1 MQVGID
7 PHSGFCRGVIRAIGT
22 AEEFLDTAGTGR
34 LFSLGAIVHNEEELA
49 RLAGRGLVVLDKQ
62 DLQEM
67 RDPAPG
73 ETLLIRAHGEP
84 PQVYARIREL
94 GFDVIDCT
102 CPVVLGLQKKIR
114 AAYSRQEAAGG
125 QVVLFGKI
133 GHPEVL
139 GLVGQADEGGVVV
152 VETPEQ
158 LQERIADGSIRT
170 DRDIELFSQTTMTPE
185 GYVRVRETLAAAMQ
199 AGASLA
205 VHDTICGQVA
215 SRYRELADFARSHD
229 VIVFVSG
236 RESSNGKVL
245 CDLCRRANIRTWHIG
260 CTAQLRNEWF
270 RPEDS
275 VGVCGATSTPKWL
288 LEEVAEAVGNLQ

>member
-1 MQVGID
+1 MQVEID

-22 AEEFLDTAGTGR
+22 AEKFLAAGADR
-34 LFSLGAIVHNEEELA
+34 LYSLGAIVHNEEELA
-49 RLAGRGLVVLDKQ
+49 RLASRGLVILDKQ

-94 GFDVIDCT
+94 GFSVIDCT
-102 CPVVLGLQKKIR
+102 CPVVLALQKKIR
-114 AAYSRQEAAGG
+114 EAHSRLAASGG

-139 GLVGQADEGGVVV
+139 GLVGQVPDGGVVV
-152 VETPEQ
+152 VETPGQ

-170 DRDIELFSQTTMTPE
+170 DRDLELFSQTTMTPE
-185 GYVRVRETLAAAMQ
+185 GYVCVRETLAAAMRP
-199 AGASLA
+199 GASLA
-205 VHDTICGQVA
+205 VHDTVCGQVA
-215 SRYRELADFARSHD
+215 SRYRELADFARAHD
-229 VIVFVSG
+229 AVVFVSG
-236 RESSNGKVL
+236 RDSSNGKVL
-245 CDLCRRANIRTWHIG
+245 CELCRRANIRTWHIG
-260 CTAQLRNEWF
+260 SAAQLQREWF
-270 RPEDS
+270 RPDDR

-288 LEEVAEAVGNLQ
+288 LEEVADAVRNLQ